1 MEEQDDR
8 IKKIGPSDPNLI
20 VKSNTLM
27 EGKFKFKLW
36 EMRLFEMMIS
46 LIGREDTEFNR
57 QRLYFSDLV
66 HFFNSSENNDYRL
79 IKEAAE
85 SLADKRIYINYVDD
99 KGRKRTA
106 KLAIFPTVTYPDMDD
121 RDTYDSYVELE
132 FHTDLKPHLL
142 TLRSNF
148 KSYDI
153 RNISQMRSVY
163 SIRMF
168 ILLKKYEKMSK
179 KEFKLQELKD
189 ILLEDESTEGGASS
203 YKLYADF
210 KKRII
215 LKPQEELLKFSDI
228 RFEFVENRVGR
239 RVDSITFYI
248 YPNAP
253 EDNKKLPQ
261 RIKALRPQQETHEPI
276 ILVEKEIPKASK
288 SSKSGSRVEESR
300 TVYQAT
306 NLPKSSQNASK
317 SSQNTPKSSKNTS
330 KMAQSA
336 SKVSKST
343 ENVRK
348 SDVDKNPQNSEPDLQ
363 DAADK
368 LYLELEPKAVRQFGV
383 SPRAFMELVDQN
395 DEDSIRQAIRVTE
408 RALKEGKVK
417 NIAGFFVEAVKRHFT
432 DAEEEK
438 LRRRQANEAKKQR
451 AEALKMEGETL
462 VAEKAMKV
470 NDRIRQL
477 LGEQP
482 QATEDAIVQVGS
494 EYSLMIETIAKQ
506 KGRVLNIEDYRQD
519 EILRGLVIGTI
530 VRMNRAYFEDILA
543 DYDKRIGA
551 IQLEIKNI
559 LQ

>member
-1 MEEQDDR
+1 MEEKDDK
-8 IKKIGPSDPNLI
+8 IKKMGPSDPNLI

-106 KLAIFPTVTYPDMDD
+106 KLAIFPTVTYPEMDD

-168 ILLKKYEKMSK
+168 ILLKKYEKMGK
-179 KEFKLQELKD
+179 REFKLQDLKD
-189 ILLEDESTEGGASS
+189 ILLEDESTEGSSS

-215 LKPQEELLKFSDI
+215 QKPQEELEKFSDI

-248 YPNAP
+248 YPNVP

-261 RIKALRPQQETHEPI
+261 RIKALRPQQETPDPI
-276 ILVEKEIPKASK
+276 VMVEKQLPQTA
-288 SSKSGSRVEESR
+288 KSGNRVEEPR
-300 TVYQAT
+300 TVYHAKNTQYSAKNT
-306 NLPKSSQNASK
+306 D
-317 SSQNTPKSSKNTS
+317 NTPKT
-330 KMAQSA
+330 A
-336 SKVSKST
+336 
-343 ENVRK
+343 ENARNAPK
-348 SDVDKNPQNSEPDLQ
+348 SEPNKAFQTLESTTQ

-383 SPRAFMELVDQN
+383 SPRAFMELLDQN
-395 DEDSIRQAIRVTE
+395 DEDSIRQAVRVTE

-438 LRRRQANEAKKQR
+438 LRRRQAHDAKKQR
-451 AEALKMEGETL
+451 ASALKKEGETL
-462 VAEKAMKV
+462 VAEKATKI

-482 QATEDAIVQVGS
+482 LATEDAIAQVS
-494 EYSLMIETIAKQ
+494 TEYSLMIETIAKQ
-506 KGRVLNIEDYRQD
+506 KGRTLEIEDYRKD

-530 VRMNRAYFEDILA
+530 VRMNRAYFDDILL
-543 DYDKRIGA
+543 DYDKRISG
-551 IQLEIKNI
+551 IQEEIKSI

>member
-1 MEEQDDR
+1 MEEKDDK

-99 KGRKRTA
+99 KGSKRTA
-106 KLAIFPTVTYPDMDD
+106 KLAIFPTVTYPEMDD

-168 ILLKKYEKMSK
+168 ILLKKYEKMGK
-179 KEFKLQELKD
+179 KEFKLQDLKD
-189 ILLEDESTEGGASS
+189 ILLEDESTEGAGS

-215 LKPQEELLKFSDI
+215 QKPQEELEKFSDI

-248 YPNAP
+248 YPNVP

-261 RIKALRPQQETHEPI
+261 RIKALRPQQETPDPI
-276 ILVEKEIPKASK
+276 IMVEKQLPKT
-288 SSKSGSRVEESR
+288 SKSGNRVEEPR
-300 TVYQAT
+300 TIYHAKNTQYPT
-306 NLPKSSQNASK
+306 KNTDNTPKTTENAR
-317 SSQNTPKSSKNTS
+317 NTPKSEPNKTS
-330 KMAQSA
+330 Q
-336 SKVSKST
+336 T
-343 ENVRK
+343 
-348 SDVDKNPQNSEPDLQ
+348 SEPLTQ

-395 DEDSIRQAIRVTE
+395 DEDSIRQAVRVTE

-438 LRRRQANEAKKQR
+438 LRRRQANDAKQQR
-451 AEALKMEGETL
+451 GAALKKEGETL
-462 VAEKAMKV
+462 VAEKATKI

-482 QATEDAIVQVGS
+482 LATEDAIAQVTT
-494 EYSLMIETIAKQ
+494 EYSVMIETIAKQ
-506 KGRVLNIEDYRQD
+506 KGRTLDIEDYRKD
-519 EILRGLVIGTI
+519 DILRGLVIGTI
-530 VRMNRAYFEDILA
+530 VRMNRAYFEDILL
-543 DYDKRIGA
+543 DYDKRISRV
-551 IQLEIKNI
+551 QEDIKSI

>member
-1 MEEQDDR
+1 MKEKDNKQ
-8 IKKIGPSDPNLI
+8 KKVMPSDPNLI

-46 LIGREDTEFNR
+46 FIGREDTEFNR

-85 SLADKRIYINYVDD
+85 ALADKRIYINYVDD
-99 KGRKRTA
+99 KARKRTA
-106 KLAIFPTVTYPDMDD
+106 KLAIFPTVTYPEMDN

-168 ILLKKYEKMSK
+168 ILLKKWEKIGK
-179 KEFKLQELKD
+179 KEFKLEELKE
-189 ILLEDESTEGGASS
+189 ILLEDESADGAT

-215 LKPQEELLKFSDI
+215 LKPQEELERFSDI
-228 RFEFVENRVGR
+228 RFEFVENRSGR
-239 RVDSITFYI
+239 RVESITFYI

-253 EDNKKLPQ
+253 EENKKLPQ
-261 RIKALRPQQETHEPI
+261 RIRALRPTQEPTEPI
-276 ILVEKEIPKASK
+276 ILVEKTIETPPKFENNQAAEPDRK
-288 SSKSGSRVEESR
+288 I
-300 TVYQAT
+300 YQAKNAPPQKRQAKT
-306 NLPKSSQNASK
+306 SFAEPEKVDENLK
-317 SSQNTPKSSKNTS
+317 
-330 KMAQSA
+330 
-336 SKVSKST
+336 
-343 ENVRK
+343 
-348 SDVDKNPQNSEPDLQ
+348 Q

-383 SPRAFMELVDQN
+383 SPRAFMELVDQH
-395 DEDSIRQAIRVTE
+395 DENSIRQAVRVTE

-417 NIAGFFVEAVKRHFT
+417 NVAGFFVEAVKRHFT
-432 DAEEEK
+432 DVEEEK
-438 LRRRQANEAKKQR
+438 QRRRQTIDIKKQR
-451 AEALKMEGETL
+451 AETLKKEGETL
-462 VAEKAMKV
+462 LAEKALKV

-482 QATEDAIVQVGS
+482 HATDDAIAQVNA

-506 KGRVLNIEDYRQD
+506 KGRALELEDYRKD
-519 EILRGLVIGTI
+519 DILRGLVIGTI
-530 VRMNRAYFEDILA
+530 VRMNRPYFEDILTQ
-543 DYDKRIGA
+543 YDQWLTT
-551 IQLEIKNI
+551 IQSEIKSI